1 MLSFESDYT
10 EGAHARILERL
21 LETNYEQLPG
31 YGKDKYCD
39 SAKEKIKNAIGHN
52 DSLLL
57 SSGDVQYFIPIK
69 EIIFCESLDGHTVC
83 HTKDKVLSSPYKLFE
98 LEKILS
104 PTFCRA
110 SKSMLI
116 NCREVYSVRKNLAG
130 PSEIAFRST
139 PKKAYLSRSYY
150 KMFMERMNE
159 TRL

>member
-1 MLSFESDYT
+1 MLSFNQQRRDEMKLRTVISDSGEDEVVISCRERT
-10 EGAHARILERL
+10 DNVVFLEDL
-21 LETNYEQLPG
+21 
-31 YGKDKYCD
+31 
-39 SAKEKIKNAIGHN
+39 IKNAIGHN

-57 SSGDVQYFIPIK
+57 SSGETQYFIPIK
-69 EIIFCESLDGHTVC
+69 EIVFCESFEGRTVC
-83 HTKDKVLSSPYKLFE
+83 HTKDKVLNSAYKLFE

-104 PTFCRA
+104 PVFCRA
-110 SKSMLI
+110 SKSTLI

-130 PSEIAFRST
+130 PSEISFRST

>member
-1 MLSFESDYT
+1 MKLRT
-10 EGAHARILERL
+10 VI
-21 LETNYEQLPG
+21 
-31 YGKDKYCD
+31 CD
-39 SAKEKIKNAIGHN
+39 SGEDEVVISCKERNDSVVFLEDLIKNAISHN

-69 EIIFCESLDGHTVC
+69 EIVFCESFDGRTVC
-83 HTKDKVLSSPYKLFE
+83 HTKDKVLNSSYKLFE

-104 PTFCRA
+104 PVFCRA
-110 SKSMLI
+110 SKSTLI

>member
-1 MLSFESDYT
+1 MKLRTVITDGDEEIVISCRERNDRIVFFED
-10 EGAHARILERL
+10 L
-21 LETNYEQLPG
+21 
-31 YGKDKYCD
+31 
-39 SAKEKIKNAIGHN
+39 IKNAVGQG

-57 SSGDVQYFIPIK
+57 TSGDIQYFIPIK
-69 EIIFCESLDGHTVC
+69 EIVFCESFDGHTVC
-83 HTKDKVLSSPYKLFE
+83 HTKDKVLSSSYKLFE

-104 PTFCRA
+104 PSFCRA
-110 SKSMLI
+110 SKSTLI

-130 PSEIAFRST
+130 ASEVAFRST